1 MMICKDSPER
11 GEHTMNFGLND
22 RAALVPGTSKGIG
35 TTTAHSL
42 AAEGARV
49 AGWRTMTRRRCIL
62 LVLAALPR
70 PIRAE
75 MKLGDEDWMRCLH
88 SFITIFNVFLSAL
101 DDGRFDHSAF
111 LRAQAAWKR
120 LEVK

>member
-1 MMICKDSPER
+1 
-11 GEHTMNFGLND
+11 MNFGLND
-22 RAALVPGTSKGIG
+22 RLALVPGTSKGIG
-35 TTTAHSL
+35 TTTR

-49 AGWRTMTRRRCIL
+49 AGSRTMTRRRCIL

>member
-1 MMICKDSPER
+1 
-11 GEHTMNFGLND
+11 
-22 RAALVPGTSKGIG
+22 
-35 TTTAHSL
+35 
-42 AAEGARV
+42 
-49 AGWRTMTRRRCIL
+49 MTRRRCIL
-62 LVLAALPR
+62 LVLAGLPR

-88 SFITIFNVFLSAL
+88 SFIMIFNVFLAAL

-111 LRAQAAWKR
+111 QRAQSAWKR